1 MSVGYKGAIA
11 VGRAVV
17 TEEGR
22 DSVTKGRAAKET
34 FRVSPPGL
42 GDWTTLPGVG
52 VVGAV
57 TDVRGSGDLDLG

>member
-1 MSVGYKGAIA
+1 MA

-17 TEEGR
+17 TGEVR
-22 DSVTKGRAAKET
+22 DPETRGRAAKET

-57 TDVRGSGDLDLG
+57 TDVRGSGDLDFG

>member
-42 GDWTTLPGVG
+42 GDCTTLPGVG

-57 TDVRGSGDLDLG
+57 TDVRGSGDLDFG

>member
-1 MSVGYKGAIA
+1 MA

-17 TEEGR
+17 MEDGR
-22 DSVTKGRAAKET
+22 DSVVKGRAAKET

-42 GDWTTLPGVG
+42 GDCTTLLGVG

-57 TDVRGSGDLDLG
+57 TDARGSGDLDFG

>member
-1 MSVGYKGAIA
+1 MAAGKA
-11 VGRAVV
+11 VI

-22 DSVTKGRAAKET
+22 GSETRGRAAKET

-57 TDVRGSGDLDLG
+57 TDVRRSGDLDFG

>member
-1 MSVGYKGAIA
+1 MAA
-11 VGRAVV
+11 GRVV
-17 TEEGR
+17 ATGEVR
-22 DSVTKGRAAKET
+22 DSETRGRAAKET

-57 TDVRGSGDLDLG
+57 ADDRGSGDLDFG